1 MFSSLRDVVE
11 PRAGRSDN
19 DEGGGHAA
27 IFRGEDGDGA
37 ASIGYNRTKL
47 IIGRNAMKQR
57 PFCIAAAVT
66 ILLPFGMISATAE
79 TLAVFTKSAGNPIA
93 RATRAGAEQVAKAN
107 GFTVFHYI
115 PTSADNPRQQTAL
128 VDEALA
134 AKRDAFVFTPV
145 DVKAM
150 VPAVQKI
157 NAAGFPLVNVADK
170 LAGGDSIAFI
180 GTDDYAIALDTA
192 RFLLKAM
199 GSKGNLIILEGPDTI
214 PSAAGRLRGFKD
226 ALKDAPNV
234 KVTLSKN
241 ALYAR
246 PAAADLL
253 KAMLK
258 ANPNAQVDGILAA
271 NDAMALGAVDAFKEA
286 KKPVPL
292 ITGINAGK
300 EAVDMIKAGDMLAS
314 GDYNGLIDGCLGA
327 EIAIRALRKQESP
340 KEIMAKTQVVDK
352 GNLAQYEIPV
362 ERRPC
367 PTLASMTAK

>member
-1 MFSSLRDVVE
+1 MKHR
-11 PRAGRSDN
+11 R
-19 DEGGGHAA
+19 
-27 IFRGEDGDGA
+27 
-37 ASIGYNRTKL
+37 IGF
-47 IIGRNAMKQR
+47 A
-57 PFCIAAAVT
+57 AAAVT
-66 ILLPFGMISATAE
+66 ILIPLGPALAAE

-115 PTSADNPRQQTAL
+115 PTSAENPRQQAAL
-128 VDEALA
+128 VDEALI

-150 VPAVQKI
+150 VPAVLKI
-157 NAAGFPLVNVADK
+157 NAAGIPLVNVADR
-170 LAGGDSIAFI
+170 LAGGDSVAFI
-180 GTDDYAIALDTA
+180 GTDDYAIALATA
-192 RFLLKAM
+192 RVLLKAM
-199 GSKGNLIILEGPDTI
+199 GSKGNLIVLEGPDTI

-226 ALKDAPNV
+226 ALKEAPNV
-234 KVTLSKN
+234 KVVLSKN

-258 ANPNAQVDGILAA
+258 ANPGMQVDGVLAA
-271 NDAMALGAVDAFKEA
+271 NDAMALGTVDAFKEA
-286 KKPVPL
+286 KKPLPL

-300 EAVDMIKAGDMLAS
+300 ESVELIKSGEMLAS

-340 KEIMAKTQVVDK
+340 KEIMAKTEVVDK
-352 GNLAQYEIPV
+352 SNVQQYEIPV

-367 PTLASMTAK
+367 PTLASMMAK

>member
-1 MFSSLRDVVE
+1 M
-11 PRAGRSDN
+11 
-19 DEGGGHAA
+19 
-27 IFRGEDGDGA
+27 
-37 ASIGYNRTKL
+37 NRQCL
-47 IIGRNAMKQR
+47 
-57 PFCIAAAVT
+57 CIAAITV
-66 ILLPFGMISATAE
+66 LMPFGASTAGAE

-93 RATRAGAEQVAKAN
+93 RATRAGADQVAKAS

-115 PTSADNPRQQTAL
+115 PTSADNPRQQSAL

-145 DVKAM
+145 DVKVM

-292 ITGINAGK
+292 ITGINAGN
-300 EAVDMIKAGDMLAS
+300 MLAS

>member
-1 MFSSLRDVVE
+1 
-11 PRAGRSDN
+11 
-19 DEGGGHAA
+19 
-27 IFRGEDGDGA
+27 
-37 ASIGYNRTKL
+37 
-47 IIGRNAMKQR
+47 MKQR

-66 ILLPFGMISATAE
+66 ILLPFGVMSAGAE

-145 DVKAM
+145 DVKAL
-150 VPAVQKI
+150 VAAVQKI
-157 NAAGFPLVNVADK
+157 NAAGIPLVNVADK
-170 LAGGDSIAFI
+170 LTGGESVSFI

-258 ANPNAQVDGILAA
+258 ASPNAQVDGILAA

-352 GNLAQYEIPV
+352 SNLAQYEIPV